1 MTVAPIASSKQTGA
15 VAVAIRLHGVFQNFR
30 TAPSLEAALPMYRR
44 SDGKSEERRR
54 VGTYLRGSGS
64 CSMMNAQPELSL
76 GFFSAF
82 LITCIFIFYPFSS
95 RVNQEMRATCAA
107 RAAVR

>member
-1 MTVAPIASSKQTGA
+1 MLTAAMRKVASGSAAGVRATHAFIRKDPARVTGRQTGA

-30 TAPSLEAALPMYRR
+30 TAPSLEAALPTYRH
-44 SDGKSEERRR
+44 SAGHSEECLCA
-54 VGTYLRGSGS
+54 GTYLRGSGS

-82 LITCIFIFYPFSS
+82 LMT
-95 RVNQEMRATCAA
+95 
-107 RAAVR
+107 